1 MFVSGS
7 IKAAVE
13 LLEKIR
19 PKVEVVESI
28 VIDELCEWKGRQKLD
43 DADIRVTVTPLV
55 RTESVDAVT

>member
-13 LLEKIR
+13 MLEKI
-19 PKVEVVESI
+19 KVEVVESI
-28 VIDELCEWKGRQKLD
+28 VIDELCEWEGRQKLD

>member
-13 LLEKIR
+13 MLDKID
-19 PKVEVVESI
+19 VEVVESI
-28 VIDELCEWKGRQKLD
+28 VIDELCEWKGRRNLD